1 MKKKAAVV
9 LAITV
14 LMELILNYF
23 WPSPWNV
30 HSIEMHVRMPGD
42 VTLDIA
48 HKHSMD
54 LEARIREELG
64 PESIVNIHIEPLK
77 VDGKYRCE

>member
-9 LAITV
+9 LTITV

-30 HSIEMHVRMPGD
+30 HSIEMW
-42 VTLDIA
+42 
-48 HKHSMD
+48 
-54 LEARIREELG
+54 
-64 PESIVNIHIEPLK
+64 LK
-77 VDGKYRCE
+77 LFVMTGILAVACLL